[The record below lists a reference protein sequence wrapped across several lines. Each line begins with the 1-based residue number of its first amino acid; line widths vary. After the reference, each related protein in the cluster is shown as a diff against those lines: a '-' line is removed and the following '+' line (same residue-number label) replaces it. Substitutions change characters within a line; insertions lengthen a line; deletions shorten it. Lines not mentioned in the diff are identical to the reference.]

1 MKINIPMRL
10 VGPLDRNSLINQ
22 LGMPGGNG
30 MRITGAYNTQSLL
43 RQFGPQNAVGY
54 GMNPLNGINGMGIAA
69 TAAVAAA
76 AMMENENRNYGGQN
90 YGSPYPNGQNS
101 GNGYQN
107 NQNYGQ
113 NYPNG
118 QNYQNGQNYGQNYQN
133 DPNYGQ
139 PYTDQNS
146 SAYPDG
152 RPSYADYIDPPAPQ
166 NQGQVYSTP
175 RPQNQGQVYSTP
187 QPQNQGQVYSTPQP
201 QNQGQ
206 VYSTP
211 RPQNQNQAYGNPPQ
225 NQGQAYSAPPPQNQ
239 GQVYSTP
246 RPQNQAQNYSAPP
259 QQNQRP
265 TNSAPPQQR
274 PSPAPAP
281 QPVQQN
287 NAPKTKAPSLPS
299 GGKVLQRGQ
308 KIPLGA
314 DLHRMR
320 IGLRWD
326 VGDPGCELDASAFLL
341 AENEKVPSEDW
352 FVFYGQVQSPDGSTR
367 YQGYDLGGCD
377 IMIDLAKVSQN
388 IKKIPLAVTIYEAV
402 ARNQNFSK
410 VNSVSAVII
419 NTDSGQ
425 VVASID
431 LTNCSSVVTA
441 LVVGELYRHNGEW
454 KFNAVGSG
462 VSRDLAGFCSM
473 YGVELE

>member
-1 MKINIPMRL
+1 MKVRAFFLAFTVFYRKGETCMKLNIPMRL

-43 RQFGPQNAVGY
+43 RQFGPQNAIGY
-54 GMNPLNGINGMGIAA
+54 GMNPVNGMNGMNMGMAA

-76 AMMENENRNYGGQN
+76 AMMQDDHQN
-90 YGSPYPNGQNS
+90 YGTPYQNNQNYGPGYQNGPNNGQN
-101 GNGYQN
+101 YQN

-113 NYPNG
+113 A
-118 QNYQNGQNYGQNYQN
+118 YQNDQNYGQSQ
-133 DPNYGQ
+133 D
-139 PYTDQNS
+139 S
-146 SAYPDG
+146 SAYPNG
-152 RPSYADYIDPPAPQ
+152 RPSYADYIDPP
-166 NQGQVYSTP
+166 S
-175 RPQNQGQVYSTP
+175 
-187 QPQNQGQVYSTPQP
+187 QNQGQVYSTPQP

-211 RPQNQNQAYGNPPQ
+211 RPQNQGQVYSTPGPHG
-225 NQGQAYSAPPPQNQ
+225 QGQVYSTPRPQNQ

-246 RPQNQAQNYSAPP
+246 RPQNQAQNYSAPQP
-259 QQNQRP
+259 QNQRQ

-274 PSPAPAP
+274 PAPAPAP

-326 VGDPGCELDASAFLL
+326 VKDPGCELDASAFLL

-352 FVFYGQVQSPDGSTR
+352 FIFYGQVQSPDESTR
-367 YQGYDLGGCD
+367 YQGYDLGGSD
-377 IMIDLAKVSQN
+377 LMINLDKVSQN
-388 IKKIPLAVTIYEAV
+388 VKKISMAVTIYEAV

-419 NTDSGQ
+419 NIDSGQ
-425 VVASID
+425 VVASVD

-441 LVVGELYRHNGEW
+441 LVVGEFYRHNGEW

-462 VSRDLAGFCSM
+462 VSRDLAGFCKM

>member
-1 MKINIPMRL
+1 MKLNIPMRL

-43 RQFGPQNAVGY
+43 RQFGPQNAIGY
-54 GMNPLNGINGMGIAA
+54 GMNPVSGMNGMNMGMAA

-76 AMMENENRNYGGQN
+76 AMMQDDHQN
-90 YGSPYPNGQNS
+90 YGTPYQNNQNYGPGYQNGPNNGQN
-101 GNGYQN
+101 YQN

-113 NYPNG
+113 A
-118 QNYQNGQNYGQNYQN
+118 YQNDQNYGQSQ
-133 DPNYGQ
+133 D
-139 PYTDQNS
+139 S
-146 SAYPDG
+146 SAYPNG
-152 RPSYADYIDPPAPQ
+152 RPSYADYIDPP
-166 NQGQVYSTP
+166 S
-175 RPQNQGQVYSTP
+175 
-187 QPQNQGQVYSTPQP
+187 QNQGQVYSTPQP

-211 RPQNQNQAYGNPPQ
+211 RPQNQGQVYSTPRPQ
-225 NQGQAYSAPPPQNQ
+225 NQGQVYSTPRPQNQ

-246 RPQNQAQNYSAPP
+246 RPQNQAQNYSAPQP
-259 QQNQRP
+259 QNQRQ

-274 PSPAPAP
+274 PAPAPAP

-326 VGDPGCELDASAFLL
+326 VKDPGCELDASAFLL

-352 FVFYGQVQSPDGSTR
+352 FIFYGQVQSPDESTR
-367 YQGYDLGGCD
+367 YQGYDLGGSD
-377 IMIDLAKVSQN
+377 LMINLDKVSQN
-388 IKKIPLAVTIYEAV
+388 VKKISMAVTIYEAV
-402 ARNQNFSK
+402 SRNQNFSK

-419 NTDSGQ
+419 NIDSGQ
-425 VVASID
+425 VVASVD

-441 LVVGELYRHNGEW
+441 LVVGEFYRHNGEW

-462 VSRDLAGFCSM
+462 VSRDLAGFCKM

>member
-1 MKINIPMRL
+1 MKLNIPMRL

-54 GMNPLNGINGMGIAA
+54 GMNPLNGMNGMGMGMAA

-76 AMMENENRNYGGQN
+76 AMMQNETQN

-101 GNGYQN
+101 GNTYQN
-107 NQNYGQ
+107 QNYPNSQNYGQ
-113 NYPNG
+113 NYPNS
-118 QNYQNGQNYGQNYQN
+118 QNYGQTYQN
-133 DPNYGQ
+133 DSNYGQ
-139 PYTDQNS
+139 PYTNDQ
-146 SAYPDG
+146 AYPNG
-152 RPSYADYIDPPAPQ
+152 RPSYADYIDPPAPQNQGQVYSTSGPQ

-187 QPQNQGQVYSTPQP
+187 QPQNQGQVYSTP
-201 QNQGQ
+201 
-206 VYSTP
+206 
-211 RPQNQNQAYGNPPQ
+211 R
-225 NQGQAYSAPPPQNQ
+225 PQNQ

-259 QQNQRP
+259 PQNQRQA
-265 TNSAPPQQR
+265 S
-274 PSPAPAP
+274 APAP
-281 QPVQQN
+281 QPVVQQN
-287 NAPKTKAPSLPS
+287 NTPKTKAPSLPS

-314 DLHRMR
+314 DPKRMR

-326 VGDPGCELDASAFLL
+326 VRDPGCELDASAFLL

-352 FVFYGQVQSPDGSTR
+352 FVFYGQVQSPEGSTR

-377 IMIDLAKVSQN
+377 LMIDLAKVSQN
-388 IKKIPLAVTIYEAV
+388 IKKISLAVTIYEAV
-402 ARNQNFSK
+402 ARNQNFSR

>member
-1 MKINIPMRL
+1 
-10 VGPLDRNSLINQ
+10 
-22 LGMPGGNG
+22 

-43 RQFGPQNAVGY
+43 RQFGPQNAIGY
-54 GMNPLNGINGMGIAA
+54 GMNPVSGMNGMNMGMAA

-76 AMMENENRNYGGQN
+76 AMMQDDHQN
-90 YGSPYPNGQNS
+90 YGTP
-101 GNGYQN
+101 YQN
-107 NQNYGQ
+107 NQNYGSGYQ
-113 NYPNG
+113 NDPDYGQAYQNDQNYDSSAYPNG
-118 QNYQNGQNYGQNYQN
+118 QNYGQTYQN

-139 PYTDQNS
+139 PYSNDQ
-146 SAYPDG
+146 AYPDG

-175 RPQNQGQVYSTP
+175 
-187 QPQNQGQVYSTPQP
+187 QP

-211 RPQNQNQAYGNPPQ
+211 R
-225 NQGQAYSAPPPQNQ
+225 PQNQ

-246 RPQNQAQNYSAPP
+246 RPQNQAQNYSAPQP
-259 QQNQRP
+259 QNQRQ

-274 PSPAPAP
+274 PAPAPAP

-326 VGDPGCELDASAFLL
+326 VKDPGCELDASAFLL

-352 FVFYGQVQSPDGSTR
+352 FIFYGQVQSPDESTR
-367 YQGYDLGGCD
+367 YQGYDLGGSD
-377 IMIDLAKVSQN
+377 LMINLDKVSQN
-388 IKKIPLAVTIYEAV
+388 VKKISMAVTIYEAV

-419 NTDSGQ
+419 NIDSGQ
-425 VVASID
+425 VVASVD

-441 LVVGELYRHNGEW
+441 LVVGEFYRHNGEW

-462 VSRDLAGFCSM
+462 VSRDLAGFCKM

>member
-1 MKINIPMRL
+1 MKLNIPMRL

-43 RQFGPQNAVGY
+43 RQFGSQNAIGY
-54 GMNPLNGINGMGIAA
+54 GMNPVNGMNGMNMGMAA

-76 AMMENENRNYGGQN
+76 AMMQDDHQN
-90 YGSPYPNGQNS
+90 YGTPYQNNQNYGPGYQNGPNNGQN
-101 GNGYQN
+101 YQN

-113 NYPNG
+113 A
-118 QNYQNGQNYGQNYQN
+118 YQNDQNYGQSQ
-133 DPNYGQ
+133 D
-139 PYTDQNS
+139 S
-146 SAYPDG
+146 SAYPNG
-152 RPSYADYIDPPAPQ
+152 RPSYADYIDPP
-166 NQGQVYSTP
+166 S
-175 RPQNQGQVYSTP
+175 
-187 QPQNQGQVYSTPQP
+187 QNQGQVYSTPQP

-211 RPQNQNQAYGNPPQ
+211 RPQNQGQVYSTPGP
-225 NQGQAYSAPPPQNQ
+225 QGQGQVYNTPRPQNQ

-259 QQNQRP
+259 PQNQRQA
-265 TNSAPPQQR
+265 S
-274 PSPAPAP
+274 APAP
-281 QPVQQN
+281 QPAVQQN

-314 DLHRMR
+314 DLKRMR

-326 VGDPGCELDASAFLL
+326 VRDPGCELDASAFLL

-352 FVFYGQVQSPDGSTR
+352 FVFYGQVQSPEGSTR

-377 IMIDLAKVSQN
+377 LMIDLAKVSQN
-388 IKKIPLAVTIYEAV
+388 IKKISLAVTIYEAV
-402 ARNQNFSK
+402 ARNQNFSR

>member
-1 MKINIPMRL
+1 MKLNIPMRL

-30 MRITGAYNTQSLL
+30 MRITEAYNTQSLL
-43 RQFGPQNAVGY
+43 RQFGPQNAIGY
-54 GMNPLNGINGMGIAA
+54 GMNPVNGMNGMNMGMAA

-76 AMMENENRNYGGQN
+76 AMMQDDHQNYGTPYQNNQN
-90 YGSPYPNGQNS
+90 YGSGYQNGPNNGQN
-101 GNGYQN
+101 YQN

-113 NYPNG
+113 A
-118 QNYQNGQNYGQNYQN
+118 YQNDQNYGQSQ
-133 DPNYGQ
+133 D
-139 PYTDQNS
+139 S
-146 SAYPDG
+146 SAYPNG
-152 RPSYADYIDPPAPQ
+152 RPSYADYIDPP
-166 NQGQVYSTP
+166 S
-175 RPQNQGQVYSTP
+175 
-187 QPQNQGQVYSTPQP
+187 QNQGQVYSTPQP

-211 RPQNQNQAYGNPPQ
+211 RPQNQGQVYSTPGP
-225 NQGQAYSAPPPQNQ
+225 QGQGQVYSTPRPQNQ

-246 RPQNQAQNYSAPP
+246 RPQNQAQNYSAPQP
-259 QQNQRP
+259 QNQRQ

-274 PSPAPAP
+274 PAPAPAP

-326 VGDPGCELDASAFLL
+326 VKDPGCELDASAFLL

-352 FVFYGQVQSPDGSTR
+352 FIFYGQVQSPDESTR
-367 YQGYDLGGCD
+367 YQGYDLGGSD
-377 IMIDLAKVSQN
+377 LMINLDKVSQN
-388 IKKIPLAVTIYEAV
+388 VKKISMAVTIYEAV
-402 ARNQNFSK
+402 SRNQNFSK

-419 NTDSGQ
+419 NIDSGQ
-425 VVASID
+425 VVASVD

-441 LVVGELYRHNGEW
+441 LVVGEFYRHNGEW

-462 VSRDLAGFCSM
+462 VSRDLAGFCKM

>member
-1 MKINIPMRL
+1 MKLNIPMRL

-43 RQFGPQNAVGY
+43 RQFGPQNAIGY
-54 GMNPLNGINGMGIAA
+54 GMNPVSGMNGMNMGMAA

-76 AMMENENRNYGGQN
+76 AMMQDDHQN
-90 YGSPYPNGQNS
+90 YGTPYQNNQNYGPDYQNGPNNGQN
-101 GNGYQN
+101 YQN

-113 NYPNG
+113 A
-118 QNYQNGQNYGQNYQN
+118 YQNDQNYGQSQDSSVY
-133 DPNYGQ
+133 PN
-139 PYTDQNS
+139 
-146 SAYPDG
+146 G
-152 RPSYADYIDPPAPQ
+152 RPSYADYIDPPSQNQGQVYSTPGPQ

-187 QPQNQGQVYSTPQP
+187 GPQGQGQVYSTP
-201 QNQGQ
+201 G
-206 VYSTP
+206 
-211 RPQNQNQAYGNPPQ
+211 
-225 NQGQAYSAPPPQNQ
+225 PQNQ

-246 RPQNQAQNYSAPP
+246 RPQNQAQNYSAPQP
-259 QQNQRP
+259 QNQRQ

-274 PSPAPAP
+274 PAPAPAP

-326 VGDPGCELDASAFLL
+326 VKDPGCELDASAFLL

-352 FVFYGQVQSPDGSTR
+352 FIFYGQVQSPDESTR
-367 YQGYDLGGCD
+367 YQGYDLGGSD
-377 IMIDLAKVSQN
+377 LMINLDKVSQN
-388 IKKIPLAVTIYEAV
+388 VKKISMAVTIYEAV

-419 NTDSGQ
+419 NIDSGQ
-425 VVASID
+425 VVASVD

-441 LVVGELYRHNGEW
+441 LVVGEFYRHNGEW

-462 VSRDLAGFCSM
+462 VSRDLAGFCKM

>member
-1 MKINIPMRL
+1 MKLNIPMRL

-43 RQFGPQNAVGY
+43 RQFGPQNAIGY
-54 GMNPLNGINGMGIAA
+54 GMNPVNGMNGMNMGMAA

-76 AMMENENRNYGGQN
+76 AMMQDDHQN
-90 YGSPYPNGQNS
+90 YGTPYQNNQNYGPGYQNGPNNGQN
-101 GNGYQN
+101 YQN

-113 NYPNG
+113 A
-118 QNYQNGQNYGQNYQN
+118 YQNDQNYGQSQ
-133 DPNYGQ
+133 D
-139 PYTDQNS
+139 S
-146 SAYPDG
+146 SAYPNG
-152 RPSYADYIDPPAPQ
+152 RPSYADYIDPP
-166 NQGQVYSTP
+166 S
-175 RPQNQGQVYSTP
+175 
-187 QPQNQGQVYSTPQP
+187 QNQGQVYSTPQP

-211 RPQNQNQAYGNPPQ
+211 RPQNQ
-225 NQGQAYSAPPPQNQ
+225 GQVYSTPRPQNQ

-246 RPQNQAQNYSAPP
+246 RPQNQAQNYSAPQP
-259 QQNQRP
+259 QNQRQ

-274 PSPAPAP
+274 PAPAPAP

-326 VGDPGCELDASAFLL
+326 VKDPGCELDASAFLL

-352 FVFYGQVQSPDGSTR
+352 FIFYGQVQSPDESTR
-367 YQGYDLGGCD
+367 YQGYDLGGSD
-377 IMIDLAKVSQN
+377 LMINLDNVSQN
-388 IKKIPLAVTIYEAV
+388 VKKISMAVTIYEAV

-419 NTDSGQ
+419 NIDSGQ
-425 VVASID
+425 VVASVD

-441 LVVGELYRHNGEW
+441 LVVGKFYRHNGEW

-462 VSRDLAGFCSM
+462 VSRDLAGFCKM

>member
-1 MKINIPMRL
+1 MKLNIPIRL

-22 LGMPGGNG
+22 LGMPGGNE

-54 GMNPLNGINGMGIAA
+54 GMNPLNGMNGMGMAA

-76 AMMENENRNYGGQN
+76 AMMQDDHQN
-90 YGSPYPNGQNS
+90 YGTP
-101 GNGYQN
+101 YQN
-107 NQNYGQ
+107 NQNYG
-113 NYPNG
+113 PG
-118 QNYQNGQNYGQNYQN
+118 YQNGPNNGQTYQNNQSYGSAYQN
-133 DPNYGQ
+133 DQNY
-139 PYTDQNS
+139 DS
-146 SAYPDG
+146 SAYPNG
-152 RPSYADYIDPPAPQ
+152 RPSYADYIDPQPQNQGQVYSTPRPQNQGQVYSTPQSQNQGQVYSTPRPQ

-187 QPQNQGQVYSTPQP
+187 QPQNQGQAYSAPQ
-201 QNQGQ
+201 
-206 VYSTP
+206 
-211 RPQNQNQAYGNPPQ
+211 PQ
-225 NQGQAYSAPPPQNQ
+225 NQGQAYSAPQPQNQ
-239 GQVYSTP
+239 
-246 RPQNQAQNYSAPP
+246 RQAS
-259 QQNQRP
+259 
-265 TNSAPPQQR
+265 
-274 PSPAPAP
+274 APAP
-281 QPVQQN
+281 QPVAPQN

-314 DLHRMR
+314 DLKRMR

-326 VGDPGCELDASAFLL
+326 VKDPACELDASAFLL

>member
-1 MKINIPMRL
+1 MKLNIPMRL

-43 RQFGPQNAVGY
+43 RQFGPQNAIGY
-54 GMNPLNGINGMGIAA
+54 GMNPVSGMNGMNMGMAA

-76 AMMENENRNYGGQN
+76 AMMQDDHQN
-90 YGSPYPNGQNS
+90 YGTPYQNNQNYGPGYQNGPNNGQN
-101 GNGYQN
+101 YQN

-113 NYPNG
+113 A
-118 QNYQNGQNYGQNYQN
+118 YQNDQNYGQSQDSSVY
-133 DPNYGQ
+133 PN
-139 PYTDQNS
+139 
-146 SAYPDG
+146 G
-152 RPSYADYIDPPAPQ
+152 RPSYADYIDPPSQNQGQVYSTPGPQ

-187 QPQNQGQVYSTPQP
+187 GPQGQGQVYSTP
-201 QNQGQ
+201 G
-206 VYSTP
+206 
-211 RPQNQNQAYGNPPQ
+211 
-225 NQGQAYSAPPPQNQ
+225 PQNQ

-246 RPQNQAQNYSAPP
+246 RPQNQAQNYSAPQP
-259 QQNQRP
+259 QNQRQ

-274 PSPAPAP
+274 PAPAPAP

-326 VGDPGCELDASAFLL
+326 VKDPGCELDASAFLL

-352 FVFYGQVQSPDGSTR
+352 FIFYGQVQSPDESTR
-367 YQGYDLGGCD
+367 YQGYDLGGSD
-377 IMIDLAKVSQN
+377 LMINLDKVSQN
-388 IKKIPLAVTIYEAV
+388 VKKISMAVTIYEAV

-419 NTDSGQ
+419 NIDSGQ
-425 VVASID
+425 VVASVD

-441 LVVGELYRHNGEW
+441 LVVGEFYRHNGEW

-462 VSRDLAGFCSM
+462 VSRDLAGFCKM

>member
-1 MKINIPMRL
+1 MKLNIPMRL

-43 RQFGPQNAVGY
+43 RQFGPQNAIGY
-54 GMNPLNGINGMGIAA
+54 GMNPVSGMNGMNMGMAA

-76 AMMENENRNYGGQN
+76 AMMQDDHQN
-90 YGSPYPNGQNS
+90 YGTPYQNNQNYGPGYQNGPNNGQN
-101 GNGYQN
+101 YQN

-113 NYPNG
+113 A
-118 QNYQNGQNYGQNYQN
+118 YQNDQNYGQSQ
-133 DPNYGQ
+133 D
-139 PYTDQNS
+139 S
-146 SAYPDG
+146 SAYPNG
-152 RPSYADYIDPPAPQ
+152 RPSYADYIDPP
-166 NQGQVYSTP
+166 S
-175 RPQNQGQVYSTP
+175 
-187 QPQNQGQVYSTPQP
+187 QNQGQVYSTPQP

-211 RPQNQNQAYGNPPQ
+211 RPQNQGQVYRTPGP
-225 NQGQAYSAPPPQNQ
+225 QGQGQVYSTPRPQNQ

-246 RPQNQAQNYSAPP
+246 RPQNQAQNYSAPQP
-259 QQNQRP
+259 QNQRQ

-274 PSPAPAP
+274 PAPAPAP

-326 VGDPGCELDASAFLL
+326 VKDPGCELDASAFLL

-352 FVFYGQVQSPDGSTR
+352 FIFYGQVQSPDESTR
-367 YQGYDLGGCD
+367 YQGYDLGGSD
-377 IMIDLAKVSQN
+377 LMINLDKVSQN
-388 IKKIPLAVTIYEAV
+388 VKKISMAVTIYEAV
-402 ARNQNFSK
+402 SRNQNFSK

-419 NTDSGQ
+419 NIDSGQ
-425 VVASID
+425 VVASVD

-441 LVVGELYRHNGEW
+441 LVVGEFYRHNGEW

-462 VSRDLAGFCSM
+462 VSRDLAGFCKM

>member
-1 MKINIPMRL
+1 MKLNIPMRL

-43 RQFGPQNAVGY
+43 RQFGPQNALGY
-54 GMNPLNGINGMGIAA
+54 GMNPVSGMNGMNMGMAA

-76 AMMENENRNYGGQN
+76 AMMQDDHQN
-90 YGSPYPNGQNS
+90 YGTPYQNNQNYGPGYQNGPNNGQN
-101 GNGYQN
+101 YQN

-113 NYPNG
+113 A
-118 QNYQNGQNYGQNYQN
+118 YQNDQNYGQSQ
-133 DPNYGQ
+133 D
-139 PYTDQNS
+139 S
-146 SAYPDG
+146 SAYPNG
-152 RPSYADYIDPPAPQ
+152 RPSYADYIDPPSQNQGQVYSTPGPQ

-187 QPQNQGQVYSTPQP
+187 RPQNQGQVYSTP
-201 QNQGQ
+201 G
-206 VYSTP
+206 
-211 RPQNQNQAYGNPPQ
+211 
-225 NQGQAYSAPPPQNQ
+225 PQNQ

-246 RPQNQAQNYSAPP
+246 RPQNQAQNYSAPQP
-259 QQNQRP
+259 QNQRQ

-274 PSPAPAP
+274 PAPAPAP

-326 VGDPGCELDASAFLL
+326 VKDPGCELDASAFLL

-352 FVFYGQVQSPDGSTR
+352 FVFYGQVQSPDESTR
-367 YQGYDLGGCD
+367 YQGYDLGGSD
-377 IMIDLAKVSQN
+377 LMINLDKVSQN
-388 IKKIPLAVTIYEAV
+388 IKKVSLAVTIYEAV

-419 NTDSGQ
+419 NIDSGQ
-425 VVASID
+425 VVASVD

-441 LVVGELYRHNGEW
+441 LVVGEFYRHNGEW

-462 VSRDLAGFCSM
+462 VSRDLAGFCKM

>member
-1 MKINIPMRL
+1 MKLNIPMRL

-43 RQFGPQNAVGY
+43 RQFGPQNAIGY
-54 GMNPLNGINGMGIAA
+54 GMNPVNGMNGMNMGMAA

-76 AMMENENRNYGGQN
+76 AMMQDDHQN
-90 YGSPYPNGQNS
+90 YGTPYQNNQNYGPGYQNGPNNGQN
-101 GNGYQN
+101 YQN

-113 NYPNG
+113 A
-118 QNYQNGQNYGQNYQN
+118 YQNDQNYGQSQ
-133 DPNYGQ
+133 D
-139 PYTDQNS
+139 S
-146 SAYPDG
+146 SAYPNG
-152 RPSYADYIDPPAPQ
+152 RPSYADYIDPP
-166 NQGQVYSTP
+166 S
-175 RPQNQGQVYSTP
+175 
-187 QPQNQGQVYSTPQP
+187 QNQGQVYSTPQP

-211 RPQNQNQAYGNPPQ
+211 RPQNQGQVYSTPGP
-225 NQGQAYSAPPPQNQ
+225 QGQGQVYSTPRPQNQ

-246 RPQNQAQNYSAPP
+246 RPQNQAQNYSAPQP
-259 QQNQRP
+259 QNQRQ

-274 PSPAPAP
+274 PAPAPAP

-326 VGDPGCELDASAFLL
+326 VKDPGCELDASAFLL

-352 FVFYGQVQSPDGSTR
+352 FIFYGQVQSPDESTR
-367 YQGYDLGGCD
+367 YQGYDLGGSD
-377 IMIDLAKVSQN
+377 LMINLDKVSQN
-388 IKKIPLAVTIYEAV
+388 VKKISMAVTIYEAV
-402 ARNQNFSK
+402 SRNQNFSK

-419 NTDSGQ
+419 NIDSGQ
-425 VVASID
+425 VVASVD

-441 LVVGELYRHNGEW
+441 LVVGEFYRHNVEW

-462 VSRDLAGFCSM
+462 VSRDLAGFCKM
-473 YGVELE
+473 YGAELE

>member
-1 MKINIPMRL
+1 
-10 VGPLDRNSLINQ
+10 
-22 LGMPGGNG
+22 MPGGNG

-43 RQFGPQNAVGY
+43 RQFGPQNAIGY
-54 GMNPLNGINGMGIAA
+54 GMNPVSGMNGMNMGMAA

-76 AMMENENRNYGGQN
+76 AMMQDDHQN
-90 YGSPYPNGQNS
+90 YGTPYQNNQNYGPGYQNGPNNGQN
-101 GNGYQN
+101 YQN

-113 NYPNG
+113 A
-118 QNYQNGQNYGQNYQN
+118 YQNDQNYGQSQ
-133 DPNYGQ
+133 D
-139 PYTDQNS
+139 S
-146 SAYPDG
+146 SAYPNG
-152 RPSYADYIDPPAPQ
+152 RPSYADYIDPPSQNQGQVYSTPGPQ

-175 RPQNQGQVYSTP
+175 H
-187 QPQNQGQVYSTPQP
+187 
-201 QNQGQ
+201 
-206 VYSTP
+206 
-211 RPQNQNQAYGNPPQ
+211 
-225 NQGQAYSAPPPQNQ
+225 PQNQ

-246 RPQNQAQNYSAPP
+246 RPQNQAQNYSTPRPQNQAQNYSAPQP
-259 QQNQRP
+259 QNQRQ

-274 PSPAPAP
+274 PAPAPAP

-326 VGDPGCELDASAFLL
+326 VKDPGCELDASAFLL

-352 FVFYGQVQSPDGSTR
+352 FIFYGQVQSPDESTR
-367 YQGYDLGGCD
+367 YQGYDLGGSD
-377 IMIDLAKVSQN
+377 LMINLDKVSQN
-388 IKKIPLAVTIYEAV
+388 VKKISMAVTIYEAV
-402 ARNQNFSK
+402 SRNQNFSK

-419 NTDSGQ
+419 NIDSGQ
-425 VVASID
+425 VVASVD

-441 LVVGELYRHNGEW
+441 LVVGEFYRHNGEW

-462 VSRDLAGFCSM
+462 VSRDLAGFCKM

>member
-1 MKINIPMRL
+1 MKLNIPMRL

-54 GMNPLNGINGMGIAA
+54 GMNPLNGMNGMGMAA

-76 AMMENENRNYGGQN
+76 AMMQNETQSYGSAGQN
-90 YGSPYPNGQNS
+90 YGSPYPNGSNY
-101 GNGYQN
+101 GTQN

-118 QNYQNGQNYGQNYQN
+118 QNYGQTYQN

-211 RPQNQNQAYGNPPQ
+211 RPQNQ
-225 NQGQAYSAPPPQNQ
+225 GQVYSTPRPQNQ

-246 RPQNQAQNYSAPP
+246 RPQNQAQNYTAPP
-259 QQNQRP
+259 PQNQRQA
-265 TNSAPPQQR
+265 S
-274 PSPAPAP
+274 APAP
-281 QPVQQN
+281 QPQNQGQAYSAPPPQNQRQASAPAPQPAVQQN

-326 VGDPGCELDASAFLL
+326 VKDPGCELDASAFLL

-377 IMIDLAKVSQN
+377 LMIDLAKVSQN

-419 NTDSGQ
+419 NTDSGH

>member
-1 MKINIPMRL
+1 MKLNIPMRL

-43 RQFGPQNAVGY
+43 RQFGPQNAIGY
-54 GMNPLNGINGMGIAA
+54 GMNPVNGMNGMNMGMAA

-76 AMMENENRNYGGQN
+76 AMMQDDHQN
-90 YGSPYPNGQNS
+90 YGTPYQNNQNYGPGYQNGPNNGQN
-101 GNGYQN
+101 YQN

-113 NYPNG
+113 A
-118 QNYQNGQNYGQNYQN
+118 YQNDQNYGQSQ
-133 DPNYGQ
+133 D
-139 PYTDQNS
+139 S
-146 SAYPDG
+146 SAYPNG
-152 RPSYADYIDPPAPQ
+152 RPSYADYIDPP
-166 NQGQVYSTP
+166 S
-175 RPQNQGQVYSTP
+175 
-187 QPQNQGQVYSTPQP
+187 QNQGQVYSTPQP

-211 RPQNQNQAYGNPPQ
+211 RPQNQGQVYSTPGP
-225 NQGQAYSAPPPQNQ
+225 QGQGQVYSTPRPQNQ

-246 RPQNQAQNYSAPP
+246 RPQNPAQNYSTPRPQNQTQNYSAPQP
-259 QQNQRP
+259 QNQRQ

-274 PSPAPAP
+274 PAPAPAL

-326 VGDPGCELDASAFLL
+326 VKDPGCELDASAFLL

-352 FVFYGQVQSPDGSTR
+352 FIFYGQVQSPDESTR
-367 YQGYDLGGCD
+367 YQGYDLGGSD
-377 IMIDLAKVSQN
+377 LMINLDKVSQN
-388 IKKIPLAVTIYEAV
+388 VKKISMAVTIYEAV

-419 NTDSGQ
+419 NIDSGQ
-425 VVASID
+425 VVASVD

-441 LVVGELYRHNGEW
+441 LVVGEFYRHNGEW

-462 VSRDLAGFCSM
+462 VSRDLAGFCKM
-473 YGVELE
+473 YDVELE

>member
-1 MKINIPMRL
+1 MLQCRGVVFIKPHLTYPLCYGTLCSYRNRKGETCMKINIPMRL

-43 RQFGPQNAVGY
+43 RQFGSQNAVGY
-54 GMNPLNGINGMGIAA
+54 GMNPLNGMNGMGMAA

-76 AMMENENRNYGGQN
+76 AMMENENRNYGQN

-113 NYPNG
+113 NYPNE

-175 RPQNQGQVYSTP
+175 

-206 VYSTP
+206 
-211 RPQNQNQAYGNPPQ
+211 
-225 NQGQAYSAPPPQNQ
+225 AYSAPQPQNQ
-239 GQVYSTP
+239 
-246 RPQNQAQNYSAPP
+246 RQASV
-259 QQNQRP
+259 
-265 TNSAPPQQR
+265 
-274 PSPAPAP
+274 PAP
-281 QPVQQN
+281 QPVVQQN

-326 VGDPGCELDASAFLL
+326 VKDPGCELDASAFLL

-352 FVFYGQVQSPDGSTR
+352 FIFYGQVQSPDESTR
-367 YQGYDLGGCD
+367 YQGYDLGGSD
-377 IMIDLAKVSQN
+377 LMINLDKVSQN
-388 IKKIPLAVTIYEAV
+388 VKKISMAVTIYEAV

>member
-1 MKINIPMRL
+1 
-10 VGPLDRNSLINQ
+10 
-22 LGMPGGNG
+22 MPGGNG

-43 RQFGPQNAVGY
+43 RQFGPQNAIGY
-54 GMNPLNGINGMGIAA
+54 GMNPVSGMNGMNMGMAA

-76 AMMENENRNYGGQN
+76 AMMQDDHQN
-90 YGSPYPNGQNS
+90 YGTPYQNNQNYGPGYQNGPNNGQN
-101 GNGYQN
+101 YQN

-113 NYPNG
+113 A
-118 QNYQNGQNYGQNYQN
+118 YQNDQNYGQSQ
-133 DPNYGQ
+133 D
-139 PYTDQNS
+139 S
-146 SAYPDG
+146 SAYPNG
-152 RPSYADYIDPPAPQ
+152 RPSYADYIDPP
-166 NQGQVYSTP
+166 S
-175 RPQNQGQVYSTP
+175 
-187 QPQNQGQVYSTPQP
+187 QNQGQVYSTPQP

-211 RPQNQNQAYGNPPQ
+211 RPQNQGQVYSTPRPQ
-225 NQGQAYSAPPPQNQ
+225 NQGQVYSTPRPQNQ

-246 RPQNQAQNYSAPP
+246 RPQNQAQNYSAP
-259 QQNQRP
+259 QSQNQRQ

-274 PSPAPAP
+274 PAPAPAP

-326 VGDPGCELDASAFLL
+326 VKDPGCELDASAFLL

-352 FVFYGQVQSPDGSTR
+352 FIFYGQVQSPDESTR
-367 YQGYDLGGCD
+367 YQGYDLGGSD
-377 IMIDLAKVSQN
+377 LMINLDKVSQN
-388 IKKIPLAVTIYEAV
+388 VKKISMAVTIYEAV

-419 NTDSGQ
+419 NIDSGQ
-425 VVASID
+425 VVASVD

-441 LVVGELYRHNGEW
+441 LVVGEFYRHNGEW

-462 VSRDLAGFCSM
+462 VSRDLAGFCKM

>member
-22 LGMPGGNG
+22 LGMPSGNG

-54 GMNPLNGINGMGIAA
+54 GMNPLNGMNGMGMAA

-76 AMMENENRNYGGQN
+76 AMMENENRNYGQN

-113 NYPNG
+113 NYPNE

-175 RPQNQGQVYSTP
+175 

-211 RPQNQNQAYGNPPQ
+211 RPQNQ
-225 NQGQAYSAPPPQNQ
+225 

-246 RPQNQAQNYSAPP
+246 RPQNQAQNYTAPP
-259 QQNQRP
+259 PQNQRQA
-265 TNSAPPQQR
+265 S
-274 PSPAPAP
+274 APAP
-281 QPVQQN
+281 QPVAPQN

-326 VGDPGCELDASAFLL
+326 VKDPACELDASAFLL